1 MKNRFFSNLC
11 GIPPVENIPIR
22 VVSALISGIL
32 LEKLLNKKIACIFFL
47 VFAVFSLFAEGPE
60 SKKVFALDPLTDGLL
75 LGTGIL
81 LTGGNLILSD
91 MMEINRKKYEEHPYS
106 KSEVNAFDRKFIQPY
121 SKIHDGA
128 ADFLLIASAVTPVA
142 LLSTDKEEWF
152 TNGVMYIETLLIA
165 NGLKETLKLAVNRT
179 RPYMYS
185 GSDNLPESDLNDGEW
200 AKSFP
205 SGHTTIAF
213 ASATFLTYTF
223 CRYFP
228 DSPWRIPL
236 SIGSYAL
243 ATGVAALRVSSGSHF
258 LSDVLVGAAIGS
270 AVGFLVPF
278 LHTLNTKNDMS
289 VAVTGNG
296 LSFTVKF

>member
-1 MKNRFFSNLC
+1 M
-11 GIPPVENIPIR
+11 
-22 VVSALISGIL
+22 
-32 LEKLLNKKIACIFFL
+32 KKILCIFL
-47 VFAVFSLFAEGPE
+47 LILMILPLFAEENTEKSGE
-60 SKKVFALDPLTDGLL
+60 KFNIWGSGKIFALDPLTDGLL

-81 LTGGNLILSD
+81 LSGGELLLYD
-91 MMEINRKKYEEHPYS
+91 VLDINRKKYDETVYS
-106 KSEVNAFDRKFIQPY
+106 KSEVNAFDRKLMRPY

-128 ADFLLIASAVTPVA
+128 ADFLIIASMAAPVM

-165 NGLKETLKLAVNRT
+165 NGLKELTKLAANRT
-179 RPYMYS
+179 RPYMYFDRETFPEGELNS
-185 GSDNLPESDLNDGEW
+185 GDW
-200 AKSFP
+200 AKSMP
-205 SGHTTIAF
+205 SGHTTLAF

-223 CRYFP
+223 CRYFRN
-228 DSPWRIPL
+228 SPWRIPV

-243 ATGVAALRVSSGSHF
+243 ATGVAVLRVSSGKHF

-278 LHTLNTKNDMS
+278 LHTLNTRNDMS

-296 LSFTVKF
+296 LSFTMKF

>member
-1 MKNRFFSNLC
+1 M
-11 GIPPVENIPIR
+11 
-22 VVSALISGIL
+22 
-32 LEKLLNKKIACIFFL
+32 KKIVCIFFL
-47 VFAVFSLFAEGPE
+47 ILAMLPIFADENKAETNENFNIRG
-60 SKKVFALDPLTDGLL
+60 SGKFFALDPLTDGLL

-91 MMEINRKKYEEHPYS
+91 MMEINRRKYDETVYS
-106 KSEVNAFDRKFIQPY
+106 KSDVNAFDRKLMRPY
-121 SKIHDGA
+121 SEIHDGA

-152 TNGVMYIETLLIA
+152 TNGVMYIETLLVA
-165 NGLKETLKLAVNRT
+165 NGLKETLKLAVNRP

-185 GSDNLPESDLNDGEW
+185 DRETMPESELNSGDW

-223 CRYFP
+223 CRYFRN
-228 DSPWRIPL
+228 SPWRIPV

-243 ATGVAALRVSSGSHF
+243 ATGVAVLRVSSGKHF
-258 LSDVLVGAAIGS
+258 LSDVLAGATIGS

-278 LHTLNTKNDMS
+278 LHTLNTKSDMS